1 MNEHFHPRMNDRT
14 TAHLSGAERTS
25 QLRDLLQT
33 EREVARSSR
42 ADSYNERVAS
52 SNISDLE
59 ALITLS
65 EKNDQARE
73 RQAAQRQAAAAA
85 KHAERQAIDDA
96 ALKAH
101 LRTQFLGQAGA
112 TDADFD
118 RLYPRLKDEH
128 LMRQSGEAMMQARR
142 RVRM

>member
-1 MNEHFHPRMNDRT
+1 MYHPRLNDRT
-14 TAHLSGAERTS
+14 TSHLNGSQRTPA
-25 QLRDLLQT
+25 LKAMLQT
-33 EREVARSSR
+33 EREVARSSP

-73 RQAAQRQAAAAA
+73 RQAAERQAAAAA
-85 KHAERQAIDDA
+85 KHAERAEVDDA

-101 LRTQFLGQAGA
+101 LRTQFLGQPGA
-112 TDADFD
+112 TDADFE
-118 RLYPRLKDEH
+118 RLFPTLRDQYLV
-128 LMRQSGEAMMQARR
+128 RQSNAGMMQARQR
-142 RVRM
+142 LGRL